1 MTCKQAQ
8 RRPLSSEAIMSRTRN
23 NMMSFTVNANQL
35 SRVTTIMR
43 DFKNMKMS
51 LKTRMK
57 IWLKRLDNKFLN

>member
-8 RRPLSSEAIMSRTRN
+8 RRPLSSEAIMRRTQN
-23 NMMSFTVNANQL
+23 NIMSFTVNRIQHP
-35 SRVTTIMR
+35 VIIMR

-57 IWLKRLDNKFLN
+57 IWLERLDNKFLN

>member
-8 RRPLSSEAIMSRTRN
+8 QKPHPSEAVVRRIQN
-23 NMMSFTVNANQL
+23 NMMSFTVNRIQHP
-35 SRVTTIMR
+35 VIIMR

>member
-8 RRPLSSEAIMSRTRN
+8 RKPLSSEAIMSRTRN

-57 IWLKRLDNKFLN
+57 IWLKRLDNNFLN

>member
-8 RRPLSSEAIMSRTRN
+8 RRPLSSEAIMRRTQN
-23 NMMSFTVNANQL
+23 NIMSFTVNRIQHPII
-35 SRVTTIMR
+35 IMR

-57 IWLKRLDNKFLN
+57 IWLKRLDNNFLN

>member
-8 RRPLSSEAIMSRTRN
+8 RRPLSSEAIMRRTQN
-23 NMMSFTVNANQL
+23 NIMSFTVNRIQHP
-35 SRVTTIMR
+35 VIIMR

-57 IWLKRLDNKFLN
+57 IWLKRLDNNFLN

>member
-8 RRPLSSEAIMSRTRN
+8 RRPLSSEAIMRRTQN
-23 NMMSFTVNANQL
+23 NIMSFTVNRIQHP
-35 SRVTTIMR
+35 VIIMR

>member
-8 RRPLSSEAIMSRTRN
+8 RRPLSSEAIMRRTQN
-23 NMMSFTVNANQL
+23 NIMSFTINRIQHPVI
-35 SRVTTIMR
+35 IMR

-57 IWLKRLDNKFLN
+57 IWLERLDNKFLN

>member
-8 RRPLSSEAIMSRTRN
+8 RKPLSSEAIMSRTRN

-43 DFKNMKMS
+43 DFKNMKIS
-51 LKTRMK
+51 LKTRTK

>member
-8 RRPLSSEAIMSRTRN
+8 RKPLSSEAIMRRTRN
-23 NMMSFTVNANQL
+23 NMMSFTVNVNQL
-35 SRVTTIMR
+35 SHVTTIMR

-57 IWLKRLDNKFLN
+57 IWLKRLDNNFLN

>member
-8 RRPLSSEAIMSRTRN
+8 RRPLSSEAIMRRTQN
-23 NMMSFTVNANQL
+23 NIMSFTVNRIQHPII
-35 SRVTTIMR
+35 IMR

-57 IWLKRLDNKFLN
+57 IWLKRLDNKFLT

>member
-8 RRPLSSEAIMSRTRN
+8 RRPLSSEAIMRRTQN
-23 NMMSFTVNANQL
+23 NIMSFTVNRIQHPII
-35 SRVTTIMR
+35 IMR
-43 DFKNMKMS
+43 DFKNMMMS

>member
-8 RRPLSSEAIMSRTRN
+8 RRPLSSEAIMRRTQN
-23 NMMSFTVNANQL
+23 NMMSFTVNRIQHP
-35 SRVTTIMR
+35 VIIMR

-51 LKTRMK
+51 LKTRTK

>member
-8 RRPLSSEAIMSRTRN
+8 RRPLSSEAIMRRTQN
-23 NMMSFTVNANQL
+23 NIMSFTVNRIQHPII
-35 SRVTTIMR
+35 IMR

>member
-8 RRPLSSEAIMSRTRN
+8 RRPLSSEAIMRRTQN
-23 NMMSFTVNANQL
+23 NIMSFTVNRIQHP
-35 SRVTTIMR
+35 VIIMR

-57 IWLKRLDNKFLN
+57 IWLKRLDNKFLT

>member
-8 RRPLSSEAIMSRTRN
+8 RRPLSSEAIMRRTQN
-23 NMMSFTVNANQL
+23 NIMSFTINRIQHPVI
-35 SRVTTIMR
+35 IMR
-43 DFKNMKMS
+43 DFKNMKIS

>member
-8 RRPLSSEAIMSRTRN
+8 RRPLSSEAIMRRTQN
-23 NMMSFTVNANQL
+23 NIMSFTVNRIQHP
-35 SRVTTIMR
+35 VIIMR

-51 LKTRMK
+51 LKTRTK

>member
-8 RRPLSSEAIMSRTRN
+8 RRPLSSEAIMRRTQN
-23 NMMSFTVNANQL
+23 NIMSFTINRIQHPVI
-35 SRVTTIMR
+35 IMR

-57 IWLKRLDNKFLN
+57 IWLKRLDNKFLT

>member
-8 RRPLSSEAIMSRTRN
+8 RKPLSSEAIMSRTRN

-57 IWLKRLDNKFLN
+57 IWLKRLDNKFLT

>member
-8 RRPLSSEAIMSRTRN
+8 RRPLSSEAIMRRTQN
-23 NMMSFTVNANQL
+23 NIMSFTINRIQHPVI
-35 SRVTTIMR
+35 IMR